1 VKLAVISVTNTGA
14 ELAGRVAPLLG
25 PNVDLYTKVGRNPL
39 NSPNTYSS
47 LGDLVREIFYRY
59 DGLVFIMATG
69 IVVRVIAPYVK
80 DKRQDPAVV
89 VMDDGGHFAISLLSG
104 HIGGANDLARQVSTV
119 IGATPVI
126 TTATDVANLPA
137 ADVLAIKLN
146 LAIEPFGS
154 LKTINSAIV
163 NGDRVLFF
171 IDRALAGYEHYL
183 RLAEKQGVILADI
196 SEISHV
202 DKYDAAVM
210 ITDREL
216 DLPKPHLYLRPG
228 SLAIGLGCRR
238 GTTSAEILAAIKQA
252 CQKVARSFK
261 SVAVIGSTVV
271 KEDEIGLLAAAQ
283 QIDVP
288 IEFFTNK
295 QLEQCIKQNEL
306 TLSDFVNEKIGVG
319 NVCEPA
325 AILTGQNSNLILPK
339 TKYPKVT
346 VAITQ
351 VKYRW
356 WE

>member
-1 VKLAVISVTNTGA
+1 MKLAIITVTNKGA
-14 ELAGRVAPLLG
+14 ELAGRIAPLSG
-25 PNVDLYTKVGRNPL
+25 STVDIYAKSGRNPIQ
-39 NSPNTYSS
+39 SPLTYNCLS
-47 LGDLVREIFYRY
+47 DLVGEIFSLY

-69 IVVRVIAPYVK
+69 IVVRVIAPFVR
-80 DKRQDPAVV
+80 DKRLDPAVV

-104 HIGGANDLARQVSTV
+104 HIGGANDLTRIVSSAA
-119 IGATPVI
+119 GATPVI

-137 ADVLAIKLN
+137 ADVLAVKLN

-163 NGDRVLFF
+163 NGDKVAFF
-171 IDRALAGYEHYL
+171 IDKMLAGYEQYVC
-183 RLAEKQGVILADI
+183 LAAKQGVVLADI
-196 SEISHV
+196 GELALV
-202 DKYDAAVM
+202 DKYDAAVI
-210 ITDREL
+210 ITDKEL
-216 DLPKPHLYLRPG
+216 EVSKPHLYLRPG

-238 GTTSAEILAAIKQA
+238 GTTSAEILAAISQA
-252 CQKVARSFK
+252 CRAVGRSFK

-283 QIDVP
+283 QLDVP
-288 IEFFTNK
+288 LEFFTNE
-295 QLEQCIKQNEL
+295 QLARCIEQNEL
-306 TLSDFVNEKIGVG
+306 SLSDFVNEKIGVG

-325 AILTGQNSNLILPK
+325 AILTGRTNNLILPK

-346 VAITQ
+346 VAITP